1 MPSNSNQAKSIKTVL
16 RKKMRQRRRSLNPHQ
31 QKQAALKLCKHLG
44 QHGSFL
50 NSQRIALYL
59 ANDGE
64 VSTQPLIE
72 LAWRMGKQVYLPVLH
87 PVLKNRMWFVN
98 YTKHSKMQK
107 NIFKIN
113 EPNPKFNHRVPA
125 RTLGMV
131 GLPLV
136 AFDIKG
142 GRLGMGGGFYDRTL
156 ATWYEQSEQL
166 KHTKQEHKDNSKI
179 NLYPIGIA
187 HQCQQVNKVP
197 IEAWDIPLSEI
208 ITPLKVFK
216 LSD

>member
-1 MPSNSNQAKSIKTVL
+1 MPSSSNQAKISKSAL
-16 RKKMRQRRRSLNPHQ
+16 RKKMRQRRRCLNPHQ
-31 QKQAALKLCKHLG
+31 QKHAALNLCKHLG

-50 NSQRIALYL
+50 NSKRIALYL

-72 LAWRMGKQVYLPVLH
+72 LAWKMGKEVYLPVLH

-107 NIFKIN
+107 NTFKIN
-113 EPNPKFNHRVPA
+113 EPNPRFNHRVPA

-136 AFDIKG
+136 AFDNRG
-142 GRLGMGGGFYDRTL
+142 GRLGMGGGFYDRSFAFKQRSNSHSPKLIGL
-156 ATWYEQSEQL
+156 A
-166 KHTKQEHKDNSKI
+166 HNCQEAEE
-179 NLYPIGIA
+179 LPLE
-187 HQCQQVNKVP
+187 P
-197 IEAWDIPLSEI
+197 WDIPLSAVATDKGI
-208 ITPLKVFK
+208 IEAF
-216 LSD
+216 